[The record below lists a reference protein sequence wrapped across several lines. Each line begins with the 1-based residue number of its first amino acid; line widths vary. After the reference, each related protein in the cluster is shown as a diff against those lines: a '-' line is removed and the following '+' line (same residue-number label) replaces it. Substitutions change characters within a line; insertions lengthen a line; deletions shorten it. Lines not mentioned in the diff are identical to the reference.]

1 LRALCLIRFCG
12 HYCDYRGAFFFSAGF
27 RRGFGSGFQT
37 VVGGQQ
43 PKECHPVNNN
53 LKMSETIHNSGNGE
67 RVVVAMSGG
76 VDSAVAALLL
86 KQAGYDVVG
95 VTMRLFAAPSNEAAR
110 LNRSCCSIEDVADAR
125 SVCRAIGARHYFLNF
140 EREFKRHVIDYFVS
154 EYSKG
159 RTPYPCLAC
168 NDRLK
173 FDFLLERA
181 AILDAKFIATGHYA
195 QIDHPERSGGRAR
208 LLKGVDPAKD
218 QSYVLYTL
226 TQAQL
231 SRLFLPVGGYSKPE
245 IRQIAR
251 ESGLAVADKPDSQD
265 ICFVPDGDY
274 REFVGPRLEE
284 TRPGLVLG
292 PDGEVLGEH
301 GGVHNFTIG
310 QRRGLGLN
318 GGGKRPLFVSQINAD
333 SGTVILGHAESLLRS
348 ALFASSPT
356 WVSGE
361 PPHAGA
367 RVAAKIRYKSPEAP
381 ATLWPADGGLR
392 IEFDEPQRSITP
404 GQAVVFF
411 DGDEVLGGGTI
422 ELSEAPAARSSQTA
436 KRATETPATA

>member
-1 LRALCLIRFCG
+1 M
-12 HYCDYRGAFFFSAGF
+12 
-27 RRGFGSGFQT
+27 
-37 VVGGQQ
+37 
-43 PKECHPVNNN
+43 PEPVE
-53 LKMSETIHNSGNGE
+53 KTGDGE

-76 VDSAVAALLL
+76 VDSAVAAFLL

-125 SVCRAIGARHYFLNF
+125 AVCRAISARHYLLNF

-154 EYSKG
+154 EYAKG

-181 AILDAKFIATGHYA
+181 AILDAKYIATGHYA
-195 QIDHPERSGGRAR
+195 QIARSDGKAR

-226 TQAQL
+226 TQDQL

-251 ESGLAVADKPDSQD
+251 DNGLSVAGKPDSQD

-274 REFVGPRLEE
+274 REFVGPRLEMAK
-284 TRPGLVLG
+284 PGLLIG
-292 PDGEVLGEH
+292 PDGDVLSSHDGI
-301 GGVHNFTIG
+301 HNFTIG
-310 QRRGLGLN
+310 QRKGLGLD
-318 GGGKRPLFVSQINAD
+318 GGGRRPLFVTEIDAE
-333 SGTVILGHAESLLRS
+333 SGTVVLGHAESLLRS
-348 ALFASSPT
+348 ELFASNPT

-361 PPHAGA
+361 PPAAGA
-367 RVAAKIRYKSPEAP
+367 RVNAKIRYKSPEAA
-381 ATLWPADGGLR
+381 ATLWPVDGGLK
-392 IEFDEPQRSITP
+392 IEFDEPQRAITP

-422 ELSEAPAARSSQTA
+422 ELSASPLAR
-436 KRATETPATA
+436 RPETENAATA